1 MKINPKDAAI
11 AIAVLAGTGLVVYTA
26 WKVKQGAEAVSD
38 AVGEVI
44 TEDLN
49 PVSDQ
54 NLAYRG
60 VNAIGAAISGDDSFS
75 LGSWI
80 YEITH

>member
-11 AIAVLAGTGLVVYTA
+11 AVAVLAGTGIVAYTV
-26 WKVKQGAEAVSD
+26 WKIKQGADKVGD
-38 AVGEVI
+38 AVGKVI

-60 VNAIGAAISGDDSFS
+60 VNAIGSAITGNSDFS

-80 YEITH
+80 YGITH